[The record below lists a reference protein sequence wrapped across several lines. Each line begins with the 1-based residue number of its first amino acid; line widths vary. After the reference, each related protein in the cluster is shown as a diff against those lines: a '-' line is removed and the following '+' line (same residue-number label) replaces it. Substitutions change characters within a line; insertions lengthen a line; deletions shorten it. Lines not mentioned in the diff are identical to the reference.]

1 VLGEI
6 RTFAPVM
13 EKDTVEK
20 KMMALALLASMA
32 PISLSANSENNEFSD
47 NSEYK
52 EFMDNSKFKVF
63 TDSSKVF
70 DIDEVVVVSQPKEAF
85 RLRQQSLSS
94 TSVSGFQ
101 MQNLGTRDLRELS
114 SYIPNFVMP
123 NYGSRLSSAMYVRG
137 IGSRVN
143 SPAVG
148 IYLDGIPVLS
158 KSAFN
163 LHHYQTSRIDVMRG
177 PQATL
182 YGQNAEG
189 GLVRIYSRNPFEYEG
204 TDVKLGYG
212 TRHYRNAEVAHYHR
226 INGRLAFS
234 AAAFYDAQ
242 KGFFRNANT
251 GNRADK
257 YDEAG
262 GKMVLKAKLG
272 KGWNLDFLAN
282 YQYVDQNA
290 FPYGKLDLET
300 GKAALPATTF
310 DGTYLR
316 HSFISG
322 FTASHQ
328 GRDFN
333 LASTTSY
340 QYLKDKMNM
349 DQDYLPTDYMS
360 ILQKQIQNSLTQE
373 ITLKSNRAVG
383 GVWNWTVG
391 GFFSYQWL
399 KTDAPVYFNEGM
411 TQPIGNAIQTQMYNA
426 ILNAMAQKM
435 MALGMPEMVAKAA
448 AEKAIEKAGG
458 ISLGVD
464 MAAPGLYHTPQWN
477 LAFFHESNFHIT
489 DRLTATLGLRYDL
502 MHTAIRYDASAYMQ
516 MSANVMGQ
524 TATYVLDSSLDHEA
538 SDDYGQLLP
547 KFGLNLKVDDL
558 GSNVYATVSKG
569 YRAGGY
575 NIQMFSDVL
584 QAELNANRSNAMR
597 GDYSVSH
604 TEEDYERINNT
615 IAYKPETSW
624 NYEAGAHLNLF
635 DNMLH
640 FDLSAFYMKVTNQQ
654 LSVMAGNY
662 GFGRMMVNA
671 GKSHSCGLEAAMRGQ
686 AFDGKFDWALS
697 YGYTRAKFDEY
708 VDGEGENA
716 VSYKGKYVPYVPQ
729 HTMAAMADYR
739 LASWLSLGAS
749 ANAQGKTYW
758 DNANTYSQKM
768 YAVLGAHVNFYF
780 DALDISFWGRNLT
793 DANYNTFA
801 VDNSATG
808 KKEYFAQRGNPF
820 QCGVDVKLHF

>member
-1 VLGEI
+1 MI
-6 RTFAPVM
+6 
-13 EKDTVEK
+13 
-20 KMMALALLASMA
+20 ALALASSVA
-32 PISLSANSENNEFSD
+32 PISLWAGTSNVLSLD
-47 NSEYK
+47 NK
-52 EFMDNSKFKVF
+52 RVDNADFKVF

-70 DIDEVVVVSQPKEAF
+70 DIDEVVVVSQPKENY

-94 TSVSGFQ
+94 TSVGGFQ
-101 MQNLGTRDLRELS
+101 IQKLGTRDLRELS

-148 IYLDGIPVLS
+148 IYLDGIPVMS

-163 LHHYQTSRIDVMRG
+163 LHHYQTSRIDVLRG

-182 YGQNAEG
+182 YGQNTEG

-204 TDVKLGYG
+204 TDLKLSYG
-212 TRHYRNAEVAHYHR
+212 SRYYRNVELAHYHR
-226 INGRLAFS
+226 INDHLAFTV
-234 AAAFYDAQ
+234 AAFNDAQ
-242 KGFFRNANT
+242 KGFFRNTNT

-262 GKMVLKAKLG
+262 GKIVLKAKLNR
-272 KGWNLDFLAN
+272 GWNVDVLAN
-282 YQYVDQNA
+282 YQYVDQNG

-300 GKAALPATTF
+300 GKASLPSTTF

-322 FTASHQ
+322 VTVNHTGADYSF
-328 GRDFN
+328 
-333 LASTTSY
+333 ASTTSY

-349 DQDYLPTDYMS
+349 DSDYLPADYMS
-360 ILQKQIQNSLTQE
+360 ILQEQLQNSLTQE
-373 ITLKSNRAVG
+373 FTLKSNRAVG
-383 GVWNWTVG
+383 GFWNWTAG

-399 KTDAPVYFNEGM
+399 KTNGPVFFNEDM
-411 TQPIGNAIQTQMYNA
+411 TQPIGNAIQKQMYNA
-426 ILNAMAQKM
+426 MVNAMAQKM
-435 MALGMPEMVAKAA
+435 IAQGMPEKAAKAA
-448 AEKAIEKAGG
+448 AAKAIEKAGG
-458 ISLGVD
+458 VSMNVNMG
-464 MAAPGLYHTPQWN
+464 APGLYHTPQWN
-477 LAFFHESNFHIT
+477 LGFFHESNFNIT

-502 MHTAIRYDASAYMQ
+502 MHTAIHYDASAYMQ
-516 MSANVMGQ
+516 MTANVMGML
-524 TATYVLDSSLDHEA
+524 ATNVLDSSLDHEV
-538 SDDYGQLLP
+538 SDDYSQLLP
-547 KFGLNLKVDDL
+547 KFGLNLKIDEL

-584 QAELNANRSNAMR
+584 QTELNANRNQAMR
-597 GDYSVSH
+597 GDYHIPH
-604 TEEDYERINNT
+604 TEEDYQRIDKT

-635 DNMLH
+635 DHMLH

-671 GKSHSCGLEAAMRGQ
+671 GKSHSCGIEAALRGQ
-686 AFDGKFDWALS
+686 LFDGKFDWAMN
-697 YGYTRAKFDEY
+697 YGYTRTKFDKY
-708 VDGEGENA
+708 VDGEGEDA
-716 VSYKGKYVPYVPQ
+716 VDYKGKYVPYVPQ

-739 LASWLSLGAS
+739 LTDWLTFGANV
-749 ANAQGKTYW
+749 NAQGKTYW
-758 DNANTYSQKM
+758 DNANSYSQKL
-768 YAVLGAHVNFYF
+768 YAVLGAHVDLNFKAF
-780 DALDISFWGRNLT
+780 NVSFWGRNLT
-793 DANYNTFA
+793 DTNYNTFA

-808 KKEYFAQRGNPF
+808 TKEYFAQRGNPF
-820 QCGVDVKLHF
+820 QCGVDVRFHF

>member
-1 VLGEI
+1 MI
-6 RTFAPVM
+6 
-13 EKDTVEK
+13 
-20 KMMALALLASMA
+20 ALALASSVA
-32 PISLSANSENNEFSD
+32 PISLWAGTSNVLSLDNNKVD
-47 NSEYK
+47 NT
-52 EFMDNSKFKVF
+52 DFKVF

-70 DIDEVVVVSQPKEAF
+70 DIDEVVVVSQPKENF

-94 TSVSGFQ
+94 TSVGGFQ
-101 MQNLGTRDLRELS
+101 IQKLGTRDLRELS

-163 LHHYQTSRIDVMRG
+163 LHHYQTSRIDVLRG

-182 YGQNAEG
+182 YGQNTEG

-204 TDVKLGYG
+204 TDLKLGYG
-212 TRHYRNAEVAHYHR
+212 SRYYRNVELAHYHR
-226 INGRLAFS
+226 INDHLAFTV
-234 AAAFYDAQ
+234 AAFNDAQ
-242 KGFFRNANT
+242 KGFFRNTNT
-251 GNRADK
+251 GSRADK
-257 YDEAG
+257 YNEAG
-262 GKMVLKAKLG
+262 GKIVLKAKLNR
-272 KGWNLDFLAN
+272 GWNVDLLAN
-282 YQYVDQNA
+282 YQYVDQNG

-300 GKAALPATTF
+300 GKAALPSTTF
-310 DGTYLR
+310 GGTYLR

-322 FTASHQ
+322 VTVNHTGADYSF
-328 GRDFN
+328 
-333 LASTTSY
+333 ASTTSY

-360 ILQKQIQNSLTQE
+360 ILQEQLQNSLTQE
-373 ITLKSNRAVG
+373 FTLKSNRAVG
-383 GVWNWTVG
+383 GFWNWTAG

-399 KTDAPVYFNEGM
+399 KTNGPVFFNEGM
-411 TQPIGNAIQTQMYNA
+411 TQPIGNAIQQQMYNA
-426 ILNAMAQKM
+426 VLNVMAQKM
-435 MALGMPEMVAKAA
+435 MEKGMPEMVAKAA
-448 AEKAIEKAGG
+448 AAKAIEKAGG
-458 ISLGVD
+458 VSMNVNMG
-464 MAAPGLYHTPQWN
+464 APGLYHTPQWN
-477 LAFFHESNFHIT
+477 LGFFHESNFNIT

-502 MHTAIRYDASAYMQ
+502 MHTAIHYDASAYMQ
-516 MSANVMGQ
+516 MSANVMGKK
-524 TATYVLDSSLDHEA
+524 ATYVLDSSLDHEV

-547 KFGLNLKVDDL
+547 KFGLNLKIDEL

-584 QAELNANRSNAMR
+584 QTELNANRNQAMR
-597 GDYSVSH
+597 GDYHIPH
-604 TEEDYERINNT
+604 TEEDYQRIDKT

-635 DNMLH
+635 DHMLH
-640 FDLSAFYMKVTNQQ
+640 IDLSAFYMKVTNQQ

-671 GKSHSCGLEAAMRGQ
+671 GKSHSCGIEAALRGQ
-686 AFDGKFDWALS
+686 LFDGKFDWAMS
-697 YGYTRAKFDEY
+697 YGYTRSKFDKY
-708 VDGEGENA
+708 VDGEGEDA
-716 VSYKGKYVPYVPQ
+716 VDYKGKYVPYVPQ

-739 LASWLSLGAS
+739 LTGWLTLGANV
-749 ANAQGKTYW
+749 NAQGKTYW
-758 DNANTYSQKM
+758 DNANTYSQKL
-768 YAVLGAHVNFYF
+768 YAVLGAHIDLNFKAF
-780 DALDISFWGRNLT
+780 NVSFWGRNLT
-793 DANYNTFA
+793 DTNYNTFA

-808 KKEYFAQRGNPF
+808 TKEYFAQRGNPF
-820 QCGVDVKLHF
+820 QCGVDVRFHF